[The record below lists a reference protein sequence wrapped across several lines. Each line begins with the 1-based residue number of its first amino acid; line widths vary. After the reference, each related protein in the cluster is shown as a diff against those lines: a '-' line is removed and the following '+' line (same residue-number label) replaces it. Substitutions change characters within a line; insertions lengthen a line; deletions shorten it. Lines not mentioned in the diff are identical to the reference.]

1 MVVLCR
7 KEHIKPRRV
16 KALRLTVHTGL
27 PDKIWD
33 AQREALKMENF
44 GSESLRDVDGKSEVK
59 SNGIPYYIERVWIP
73 LYGNLKEL
81 IMDEAH
87 KPIHSVHPGSDKMYL
102 DLKKVYW

>member
-16 KALRLTVHTGL
+16 KALQLNVHTGL
-27 PDKIWD
+27 PDRIWD

-59 SNGIPYYIERVWIP
+59 SIT
-73 LYGNLKEL
+73 
-81 IMDEAH
+81 
-87 KPIHSVHPGSDKMYL
+87 
-102 DLKKVYW
+102 